1 MTRGGPRSSSGAAAT
16 RAVLL
21 ARLAGA
27 AVLLAGC
34 AAQDVVASSGATT
47 SAYCSGTGP
56 PVLVGDGI
64 TVGEGDGSADDVCT
78 GTVAVRT
85 FKRALCTCEGYST
98 STPLTTDSFDSRVA
112 PYAPASA
119 GSAGGVGVDGALS
132 AAAQLEIGGGLVVAG
147 TGGASMQIDSTI
159 ARDLDVGGPLGTN
172 VAITAG
178 GDANIAGDIS
188 LSSLAVT
195 GTLTV
200 PSTATLTGTITAGA
214 TVRAP
219 VVIAPPCAC
228 APADLV
234 DIAQF
239 VASYRTTNDDAAI
252 GLAPDRLTGYAGDAT
267 LDLPCGIY
275 YLGPIHGSGAIAL
288 RITGRVALL
297 VDGDAMLTSPL
308 SIELA
313 TGDAELDL
321 MIGGTLT
328 SNARIAAGDPGHPSR
343 TRIYI
348 GASGTIELSGD
359 SELAANVYAP
369 TSAIAMSAPATVFG
383 SLFVRRIDQAAPL
396 VIHYDEDVLRSDI
409 GCLQ

>member
-1 MTRGGPRSSSGAAAT
+1 MTPGPLRMRLA
-16 RAVLL
+16 LL
-21 ARLAGA
+21 AL
-27 AVLLAGC
+27 VAGC
-34 AAQDVVASSGATT
+34 AAQDVVAASGAGSS

-64 TVGEGDGSADDVCT
+64 TVGEGDGTPDDVCT
-78 GTVAVRT
+78 GTVAVLT
-85 FKRALCTCEGYST
+85 FKRALCTCEGYTT
-98 STPLTTDSFDSRVA
+98 STPLTTDSFDSSAA
-112 PYAPASA
+112 PYAAASA

-132 AAAQLEIGGGLVVAG
+132 AAAHLAIGGSLVVAG
-147 TGGASMQIDSTI
+147 AAGASMQVDATI

-172 VAITAG
+172 IAVTAG
-178 GDANIAGDIS
+178 GDAKIAGDIT
-188 LSSLAVT
+188 LTSLAVT

-200 PSTATLTGTITAGA
+200 PAGAALAGTITAGT

-219 VVIAPPCAC
+219 VAIVPPCAC

-234 DIAQF
+234 DIAAF

-252 GLAPDRLTGYAGDAT
+252 GLVPDRLTGYSGDAT

-275 YLGPIHGSGAIAL
+275 YLGPIHGSGAITL
-288 RITGRVALL
+288 RVTGRVALM
-297 VDGDAMLTSPL
+297 VDGDATLTQPL

-313 TGDAELDL
+313 TDDAELDL

-328 SNARIAAGDPGHPSR
+328 SNARITAGDAAHPSR

-359 SELAANVYAP
+359 SELAANIYAP
-369 TSAIAMSAPATVFG
+369 SSAIAMSAPATIFG

-396 VIHYDEDVLRSDI
+396 VIHYDEDVQRSDV